1 MVARVTSMFED
12 YATGMG
18 AAYDEMYDVGAEL
31 RTPYSQL
38 QPSLQ
43 EMGTAELQT
52 RVEALQSS
60 YLDQGVTFDIGGEER
75 AFPLDVLPRVIEMD
89 QWAKVE
95 AGVQQRVHTLEKFL
109 DDLYD
114 AGRVLQDGVVPRRVV
129 TTSSHFHR
137 AAAGIEPPNG
147 VRVHVSGIDLIRDD
161 EGEFRVLEDN
171 VRVPSGVS
179 YVMTNRR
186 AIAAALPETFAEH
199 RIRPVA
205 GYPQK
210 LLTALRAAAPAGV
223 TDPNVVVLTPG
234 VFNGAYFEHALLART
249 MGVELVEGR
258 DLECRRGRV
267 MMRTTQGLEP
277 VHVIYR
283 RVDDEFLDPVHF
295 RSNSL
300 LGCSGLINAARAGNV
315 TIANAVGN
323 GVADDKLIYTYLP
336 DLVRYYLDEEPILKN
351 VDTWRLGDA
360 DHREEVMD
368 RLDELVLKPVDGS
381 GGKGIVI
388 GPQATKAE
396 LDELREK
403 VMPGPAVV
411 DRPAGDPAEHR
422 PDVRQRR
429 DASPPR
435 RPAAVRGQRRQPRV
449 GAPRRPDPRGAG
461 RGRADRE
468 LLARRWLQGHLGA
481 GRPRPPR
488 RARPSPSAS
497 SCTPTPQ
504 DVGPALDSFSS
515 QQDQQQQQQ
524 QTGRGGSML
533 SRIAE
538 SLFWIGRY
546 VERAEDT
553 ARILDVQTQLILEDP
568 GVDEATTCRSLLSIM
583 GVEVDDDAPS
593 STPPR

>member
-1 MVARVTSMFED
+1 MFED

-18 AAYDEMYDVGAEL
+18 AAYDEMYAVGSEL

-43 EMGTAELQT
+43 EMGAAELQT

-89 QWAKVE
+89 HWAKVE
-95 AGVQQRVHTLEKFL
+95 AGVQQRVQTLEKFL

-137 AAAGIEPPNG
+137 QAAGIEPPNG

-186 AIAAALPETFAEH
+186 AISAALPETIAEH

-267 MMRTTQGLEP
+267 MMRTTKGLEP

-283 RVDDEFLDPVHF
+283 RIDDEFLDPVHF
-295 RSNSL
+295 RADSQ
-300 LGCSGLINAARAGNV
+300 LGVPGMIDAARAGNV
-315 TIANAVGN
+315 TLANAVGN
-323 GVADDKLIYTYLP
+323 GVADDKLVYTYMP
-336 DLVRYYLDEEPILKN
+336 DIIRYYLHEEPLIDN
-351 VDTWRLGDA
+351 VETWRLDDPDMLA
-360 DHREEVMD
+360 DVLD
-368 RLDELVLKPVDGS
+368 RLD
-381 GGKGIVI
+381 
-388 GPQATKAE
+388 
-396 LDELREK
+396 
-403 VMPGPAVV
+403 
-411 DRPAGDPAEHR
+411 
-422 PDVRQRR
+422 
-429 DASPPR
+429 
-435 RPAAVRGQRRQPRV
+435 
-449 GAPRRPDPRGAG
+449 
-461 RGRADRE
+461 
-468 LLARRWLQGHLGA
+468 
-481 GRPRPPR
+481 
-488 RARPSPSAS
+488 
-497 SCTPTPQ
+497 
-504 DVGPALDSFSS
+504 
-515 QQDQQQQQQ
+515 
-524 QTGRGGSML
+524 
-533 SRIAE
+533 
-538 SLFWIGRY
+538 
-546 VERAEDT
+546 
-553 ARILDVQTQLILEDP
+553 
-568 GVDEATTCRSLLSIM
+568 
-583 GVEVDDDAPS
+583 
-593 STPPR
+593 